1 MHLGSLV
8 TATAS
13 YLDVRSRGGRWL
25 LRLEDLDRA
34 REVAGAAAGILR
46 TLEAFGFEWDGP
58 VTYQSRR
65 TEHYRAALQRL
76 VDAGLAYPCSCTR
89 SDLAGLPRGPDGEAV
104 YPGTCRRG
112 AKPGPRPP
120 AWRFRT
126 DLPGSLVEFIDE
138 IQGPVSQRVDREVG
152 DFVILRRDGFF
163 AYQLAVVTDDADQA
177 VNRVVRGCDLL
188 DNTPRQIL
196 LQRSLGLPQPAYAHV
211 PLVTEPGGGKLSK
224 SQRAIP
230 LDPAQAPGLLVA
242 ALRLLRQE
250 PPRALEGAPI
260 ADTWCWALGNWRPER
275 LSGTRT
281 LPATQ

>member
-13 YLDVRSRGGRWL
+13 YLDVRAQAGRWL
-25 LRLEDLDRA
+25 LRMEDLDRA
-34 REVAGAAAGILR
+34 REVAGAADGILR

-65 TEHYRAALQRL
+65 TERYQAALHRL

-89 SDLAGLPRGPDGEAV
+89 SDLAGLPRSPEGEV
-104 YPGTCRRG
+104 IYPGTCRGG
-112 AKPGPRPP
+112 AKPGARPP

-126 DLPGSLVEFIDE
+126 DLPGSVVEFVDE

-177 VNRVVRGCDLL
+177 VDRVVRGCDLL

-196 LQRSLGLPQPAYAHV
+196 LQRALDLAQPAYAHV

-224 SQRAIP
+224 SLRAIP

-250 PPRALEGAPI
+250 PPRTLEGAPI
-260 ADTWCWALGNWRPER
+260 AEIWRWALSNWQPGR

-281 LPATQ
+281 LPASQ